1 MQTYYIFASTGS
13 INVNKHFPNWN
24 RATEVKAENIDNLR
38 RNLIHKKYPKNDT
51 WYYDVYSSTE
61 RPLGILMINT
71 FESKIYNNPMSKKY
85 RKGGRV
91 HWRLPDGN
99 SEYDVNPRTGKL
111 GERVM

>member
-13 INVNKHFPNWN
+13 VKPNKYFPKIK
-24 RATEVKAENIDNLR
+24 AYEVKAENIDNLR
-38 RNLIHKKYPKNDT
+38 RNLIHRKYPKNES

-61 RPLGILMINT
+61 RPLGRLYIST
-71 FESKIYNNPMSKKY
+71 YESKIYDSPLSKKY

-91 HWRLPDGN
+91 NWMLPDGN

-111 GERVM
+111 GERIL